1 MRRKAPTAIATR
13 PPDSAS
19 LFRPKTYWGVLESV
33 VSLIKGE
40 KRRRRVIELLAAG
53 RPEAID
59 EVLLG
64 AELPKELAV
73 LLRAIEPS
81 WLCGEDLPNLEP
93 GEVETAR
100 VVLRSHRTRVIS
112 VRARR
117 LPNRVEF
124 RAVDDE
130 GSVLAVPPLL
140 GAVMQPL
147 TKQDLLSLI
156 DGIRPAGVPLHEPG
170 IVHATLLR
178 HLAEGEPADS
188 VAQRVEADSLFYP
201 GLRESHAA
209 IVGAW
214 CASRVETAV
223 AAVR

>member
-13 PPDSAS
+13 PPDPAF

-40 KRRRRVIELLAAG
+40 KRRRKVIELLAAG

-64 AELPKELAV
+64 AELPKELAA

-93 GEVETAR
+93 GEVEIAR
-100 VVLRSHRTRVIS
+100 VVLRSQRTRVIS

-117 LPNRVEF
+117 LPHRVEV
-124 RAVDDE
+124 RVADDD
-130 GSVLAVPPLL
+130 GSVLSIHPLL
-140 GAVMQPL
+140 AAVVQPL
-147 TKQDLLSLI
+147 TKQELLGVI
-156 DGIRPAGVPLHEPG
+156 DGIRPAGVPMHEPDV
-170 IVHATLLR
+170 IHATLSR
-178 HLAEGEPADS
+178 HLAEGEPAEA

-201 GLRESHAA
+201 GLRESYAA

-214 CASRVETAV
+214 CASRVETPIAT
-223 AAVR
+223 VR